1 MRRRRRW
8 PANLALFSLLS
19 FACCCAVPAYY
30 AWPAARQYPVS
41 ASLPDT
47 VADLTLRDDDASKRA
62 ADRLVQQM
70 RDENASVDGVFAG
83 VYGDANGKRV
93 TIFGITGLRLAPG
106 SDVKKQLGRL
116 ADTYHVAGTSSFD
129 AGEAGVHEECGVGR
143 DDGTGVVV
151 CAWADH
157 GSLATVILTRRSL
170 DDSADLVSV
179 LRSAVLTR
187 G

>member
-1 MRRRRRW
+1 
-8 PANLALFSLLS
+8 LFSLLS
-19 FACCCAVPAYY
+19 FACCCGIPAYY

-47 VADLTLRDDDASKRA
+47 VGDLTLRDDDASKNA
-62 ADRLVQQM
+62 ADRLGQQM
-70 RDENASVDGVFAG
+70 RDENASVDSVFAG
-83 VYGDANGKRV
+83 VYGDRNGKRV
-93 TIFGITGLRLAPG
+93 TVFGVTGLRLAPG
-106 SDVKKQLGRL
+106 SDVKKQLARL
-116 ADTYHVAGTSSFD
+116 SGTYDLGETSSFD
-129 AGEAGVHEECGVGR
+129 LGESGVHELCGVGKA
-143 DDGTGVVV
+143 VVV

-170 DDSADLVSV
+170 DDSADLVGV